1 MVNNW
6 IDVHAHFNPPRTKD
20 ESEVRWEAMQKADWT
35 GPKPE
40 DWNLN
45 STLDYMGRV
54 GIAMQMLSNI
64 PKTLD
69 ALQTSN
75 NFGASIVAQHPSRF
89 GLLAALPTDNP
100 DAALEEIE
108 RGYGELK
115 ADGFA
120 VTCCYNGIYL
130 SDPSLEPV
138 WAELSRRKATVFA
151 HPDAH
156 APGSFGRPS
165 PVLEV
170 AFETTRTIV
179 DMLYAGVFR
188 RHPEFRLV
196 LAHCGAAL
204 PALSG
209 RLMLLGTQPWIPNP
223 NGITQDEMRE
233 HLQKLFL
240 DTAMTGSAHTIAP
253 ALAMTDCD
261 HIVYGSDCGVPCTT
275 DATAMANIEA
285 LLNFSGLTPDQI
297 EQVGHNALRLFPAA
311 AERLEK
317 TPARR
322 HSLSGSELL

>member
-1 MVNNW
+1 MVNQW
-6 IDVHAHFNPPRTKD
+6 IDVHAHFSPPRTKE
-20 ESEVRWEAMQKADWT
+20 ESDARWEAMQKADWT
-35 GPKPE
+35 GPKPD
-40 DWNLN
+40 DWNLAV
-45 STLDYMGRV
+45 TLDYMDRV
-54 GIAMQMLSNI
+54 GIAMQLLSNI

-69 ALQTSN
+69 ALRTSN

-120 VTCCYNGIYL
+120 VTFCYNGVYL
-130 SDPSLEPV
+130 SDASLEPV
-138 WAELSRRKATVFA
+138 WAELNRRGATVFA
-151 HPDAH
+151 HPDAY

-165 PVLEV
+165 AVLEV
-170 AFETTRTIV
+170 AFETTRTVV
-179 DMLYAGVFR
+179 DMLYTGVFR

-209 RLMLLGTQPWIPNP
+209 RLMLLGTQPWVPNP
-223 NGITQDEMRE
+223 SRLTQDEMRE
-233 HLQKLFL
+233 HLRKLFL
-240 DTAMTGSAHTIAP
+240 DTAMTGSVHTMAP
-253 ALAMTDCD
+253 ALAMTGCD

-275 DATAMANIEA
+275 DATAIANIEA
-285 LLNFSGLTPDQI
+285 LLSFSGLTPDQI
-297 EQVGHNALRLFPAA
+297 EQIGHNALRLFPAA

-317 TPARR
+317 IPVQN
-322 HSLSGSELL
+322 